1 MSKRRKCVA
10 VALLFGVVVAGLIVF
25 AFADIGQSAAF
36 PFRSVTPAELA
47 RGGVT
52 LSAATPPANLPTT
65 ASGAVATVTKF
76 QGGRR
81 VLEVHYARCVDSQK
95 VPRLDQDCWAVAI
108 DPHGLRGH
116 GGPAV
121 MANGHFKVRR
131 KHAQAFHY
139 DVVFV
144 DANSGKVIEATLGS

>member
-1 MSKRRKCVA
+1 LVSSWRA
-10 VALLFGVVVAGLIVF
+10 SIVF
-25 AFADIGQSAAF
+25 TFVDIGQSPAF

-52 LSAATPPANLPTT
+52 LSAVTPPGNLPIT
-65 ASGAVATVTKF
+65 AAAGAARASKF

-81 VLEVHYARCVDSQK
+81 VLEVRYARCVDNQK

-108 DPHGLRGH
+108 DPHGLRGS
-116 GGPAV
+116 GGLVV
-121 MANGHFKVRR
+121 MANGHPKVRR
-131 KHAQAFHY
+131 EQAHY

-144 DANSGKVIEATLGS
+144 YAKSGKVIEAKLGN